1 MGSVHQETL
10 GQGRGHH
17 DFDYMPLSD
26 PAVVLKLIENRM
38 KADASYAAKVFPESA
53 FASNGG
59 IVFVESVTNT
69 YIDLDRAIADAKMS
83 AEQRSIVERTMLG
96 WSCTDIA
103 EEKHITR
110 QAVAANNARWHTFIN
125 TYVKSLSS

>member
-96 WSCTDIA
+96 WSCADIA

-110 QAVAANNARWHTFIN
+110 QAVRTQ
-125 TYVKSLSS
+125 

>member
-38 KADASYAAKVFPESA
+38 RADASYAAKVFPESA

-69 YIDLDRAIADAKMS
+69 YIDLDRSIADAKMS

-110 QAVAANNARWHTFIN
+110 QAVRTQ
-125 TYVKSLSS
+125 